1 MGMFWQDIRYG
12 LRMLR
17 RNPGF
22 AAIATLTLALGI
34 GSNTAI
40 FSLVD
45 VVLFRPLPIVKS
57 SEVVRID
64 AGRTKDHASAG
75 WRWMSFPSYR
85 EYRDNAD
92 AFSGLAAYLDR
103 LPVNFSIASLGSE
116 RVDAGMVTGNYFQI
130 LGVNAALG
138 RVIAPADDIPG
149 APPVV
154 MLGHD
159 FWRRHFSSDAS
170 VIGTT
175 AVVDGQE
182 FTVVGIAP
190 ASFGGVSFENFPGI
204 WLPMSCGFQIDPLLK
219 SQMPLNSL
227 SYSPFGVIGR
237 LKHGISILQAQAQ
250 LDALAER
257 VGAGKLEPSEGSNFV
272 RPWPV
277 LVPVTEDARH
287 DRAGYSLIV
296 LSIVGLV
303 LLIACADAAGLLLA
317 RAEGRRKEFAVRQA
331 LGATRIRIIR
341 LQVIEALLISF
352 AGAIIAGFLAYW
364 GAQVLT
370 ASAPPILPIPLER
383 AASILDTRI
392 LGFTALVAIF
402 AGVLSSVVPALRFS
416 RSNLIDVIKGE
427 SRTVNSISRRIS
439 LQNLLVIVQVAA
451 SVLLLVGAGLF
462 MRTLWRASH
471 VALGFDPDHT
481 VAASTDPIRQG
492 YDKAAAA
499 ALLNPLLDSL
509 RVQPGVE
516 SAALGFLPL
525 QGGMGTVVLPEGHQ
539 PASGE
544 EDWVQIVMASP
555 GYFTTVGIPMLSG
568 RDFTSSDTANA
579 PGVAIINA
587 AMAQAYWPG
596 QNPVGKHIEHVGPH
610 DQTFEVIGTVGN
622 TAPQDLRK
630 TPGALVYVPIV
641 QGYLVF
647 PWQPDITLLA
657 RTSGDPRT
665 LIPALRSAVARVNPH
680 LPVFR
685 VRTMRD
691 QIATTLAEQ
700 RFLAQLL
707 YFFAVLATVLSA
719 AGVYGLFSYTTQR
732 STHEFGVRIA
742 LGAQS
747 RDVLW
752 VVLRRG
758 LLLTVA
764 GLVIGFGAAVW
775 LTRLLTSFLFGVSPT
790 DPITFAGVALLIVAV
805 AVVASYLPARSASRV
820 DPMIVLRHE

>member
-1 MGMFWQDIRYG
+1 MGMLWQDIRYG

-22 AAIATLTLALGI
+22 AATAVLTLALGI

-45 VVLFRPLPIVKS
+45 VVLFRPLPIVKP

-64 AGRTKDHASAG
+64 AGGTKDHVSAG

-103 LPVNFSIASLGSE
+103 LPVNFSIANLGSE
-116 RVDAGMVTGNYFQI
+116 RVDAGMVTGNYFQT

-138 RVIAPADDIPG
+138 RTIVPADDVSG
-149 APPVV
+149 APAVV
-154 MLGHD
+154 MLSHD
-159 FWRRHFSSDAS
+159 FWRRHFSSDAA

-182 FTVVGIAP
+182 FTVVGITP
-190 ASFGGVSFENFPGI
+190 AGFGGVSFENLPGV
-204 WLPMSCGFQIDPLLK
+204 WLPMSYGFQIDPLLK
-219 SQMPLNSL
+219 SQIQLNSL
-227 SYSPFGVIGR
+227 SFSPFAVVGR
-237 LKHGISILQAQAQ
+237 LKHGTSIIQAQAQ

-257 VGAGKLEPSEGSNFV
+257 VGAGKLESSEGSNFV

-277 LVPVTEDARH
+277 LMPVTEDARH

-296 LSIVGLV
+296 LSIVALV

-331 LGATRIRIIR
+331 LGATRFRIIR
-341 LQVIEALLISF
+341 LQIIEALLTSF
-352 AGAIIAGFLAYW
+352 AGAVVAGFLANW
-364 GAQVLT
+364 GARLLA
-370 ASAPPILPIPLER
+370 ASAPAVLPIPLER
-383 AASILDTRI
+383 AASILDLRI
-392 LGFTALVAIF
+392 LGFTTLVAIF
-402 AGVLSSVVPALRFS
+402 AGVLSSVAPAWRFYQA
-416 RSNLIDVIKGE
+416 NLIDVIKGE
-427 SRTVNSISRRIS
+427 SRTANAITRRIS
-439 LQNLLVIVQVAA
+439 MQNLLVVVQVAA

-462 MRTLWRASH
+462 MKTLWHASH

-481 VAASTDPIRQG
+481 IAASTDPIRQG
-492 YDKAAAA
+492 YDKTEAA
-499 ALLNPLLDSL
+499 ALLDPLLDSL
-509 RVQPGVE
+509 RAEPGVQ
-516 SAALGFLPL
+516 SAALGFPPL

-568 RDFTSSDTANA
+568 RDFTPSDTPNV
-579 PGVAIINA
+579 PGVAIINE
-587 AMAQAYWPG
+587 AMAREYWPG
-596 QNPVGKHIEHVGPH
+596 QNPVGKHIQHVGPR

-622 TAPQDLRK
+622 TASQDLRK
-630 TPGALVYVPIV
+630 APGALVYVPFV
-641 QGYLVF
+641 QGYLIF

-685 VRTMRD
+685 VRTMRE

-707 YFFAVLATVLSA
+707 YFFAFLATVLSA
-719 AGVYGLFSYTTQR
+719 AGVYGLISYTTQR
-732 STHEFGVRIA
+732 STHEFGIRIA

-752 VVLRRG
+752 MVLRRG
-758 LLLTVA
+758 LLLTFA
-764 GLVIGFGAAVW
+764 GLAIGFGAAVW
-775 LTRLLTSFLFGVSPT
+775 LTRLLTTFLFGVGPT
-790 DPITFAGVALLIVAV
+790 DPITFAGVALLIAAV
-805 AVVASYLPARSASRV
+805 AIVASYLPAHSATRV
-820 DPMIVLRHE
+820 DPMVVLRHE

>member
-1 MGMFWQDIRYG
+1 
-12 LRMLR
+12 
-17 RNPGF
+17 
-22 AAIATLTLALGI
+22 
-34 GSNTAI
+34 
-40 FSLVD
+40 
-45 VVLFRPLPIVKS
+45 
-57 SEVVRID
+57 
-64 AGRTKDHASAG
+64 
-75 WRWMSFPSYR
+75 
-85 EYRDNAD
+85 
-92 AFSGLAAYLDR
+92 
-103 LPVNFSIASLGSE
+103 LGSE
-116 RVDAGMVTGNYFQI
+116 RVDAGMVTGNYFQT

-154 MLGHD
+154 MLSHD
-159 FWRRHFSSDAS
+159 FWRRHFSSDAT

-175 AVVDGQE
+175 AAVDGQE
-182 FTVVGIAP
+182 FTVVGITP
-190 ASFGGVSFENFPGI
+190 TGFGGVSFENFPGI
-204 WLPMSCGFQIDPLLK
+204 WLPMSYGFQIDPLLK

-277 LVPVTEDARH
+277 LVLVTEDARH

-331 LGATRIRIIR
+331 LGATRFRIIR
-341 LQVIEALLISF
+341 LQIIEALLISL

-364 GAQVLT
+364 GAHVLA
-370 ASAPPILPIPLER
+370 ASAPSILPIPLER

-402 AGVLSSVVPALRFS
+402 AGVLSSVAPAWRFS

-427 SRTVNSISRRIS
+427 SRTVNAISRRIS
-439 LQNLLVIVQVAA
+439 LQNLLVVVQVAA

-462 MRTLWRASH
+462 MRTLWHSSQ

-492 YDKAAAA
+492 YDKTAAA
-499 ALLNPLLDSL
+499 ALLGPLLDSL
-509 RVQPGVE
+509 RSEPGVQ

-568 RDFTSSDTANA
+568 RDFTSSDTANV

-587 AMAQAYWPG
+587 AMAQEYWPG

-719 AGVYGLFSYTTQR
+719 AGVYGLISYTTQR

-758 LLLTVA
+758 LLLAVA
-764 GLVIGFGAAVW
+764 GLLIGFEAAIW

-790 DPITFAGVALLIVAV
+790 DPITFAGVALLIAAV

-820 DPMIVLRHE
+820 DPMVVLRHE

>member
-1 MGMFWQDIRYG
+1 MGMLWQDIRYG

-22 AAIATLTLALGI
+22 ATIAVLTLALGI

-57 SEVVRID
+57 SEVMRID

-85 EYRDNAD
+85 EYRDNTD

-103 LPVNFSIASLGSE
+103 LPVNFSLANLGSE
-116 RVDAGMVTGNYFQI
+116 RVDAGMVTGNYFQT

-138 RVIAPADDIPG
+138 RAIVPADDVPG

-154 MLGHD
+154 MLSHD
-159 FWRRHFSSDAS
+159 FWRRHFSSDVT

-182 FTVVGIAP
+182 FTVVGITP
-190 ASFGGVSFENFPGI
+190 AGFGGVSFENLPGV
-204 WLPMSCGFQIDPLLK
+204 WLPMSYSFQVDPLLK

-227 SYSPFGVIGR
+227 SFSPFAVVGR
-237 LKHGISILQAQAQ
+237 LKPGISRVKAQSQ
-250 LDALAER
+250 IDALAER
-257 VGAGKLEPSEGSNFV
+257 AGAGKLDPEQGSSFI

-287 DRAGYSLIV
+287 DRASYSLLV
-296 LSIVGLV
+296 LGIVGLV

-331 LGATRIRIIR
+331 LGATRFRIIR
-341 LQVIEALLISF
+341 LQIVEALLISF
-352 AGAIIAGFLAYW
+352 AGAAIAGFLANW
-364 GAQVLT
+364 GAQLLA
-370 ASAPPILPIPLER
+370 ASAPSVLPIPLER
-383 AASILDTRI
+383 ASSILDMRI
-392 LGFTALVAIF
+392 LAFTAIVAIC
-402 AGVLSSVVPALRFS
+402 AGVFSSVGPAWRSS

-427 SRTVNSISRRIS
+427 SRTVNAISRRIS
-439 LQNLLVIVQVAA
+439 LQNLLVVTQVAA

-462 MRTLWRASH
+462 MRTLWHASH

-492 YDKAAAA
+492 YDKASAA
-499 ALLNPLLDSL
+499 ALLDPLLDSL
-509 RVQPGVE
+509 RSQPGVQ

-525 QGGMGTVVLPEGHQ
+525 QGGMATVVLPEGHQ
-539 PASGE
+539 PTSGE

-555 GYFTTVGIPMLSG
+555 GYFTTVGIPLLSG
-568 RDFTSSDTANA
+568 RDFTPSDTANV
-579 PGVAIINA
+579 PGVAIINE
-587 AMAQAYWPG
+587 AMARECWPG
-596 QNPVGKHIEHVGPH
+596 QSPVGKHIQHVGPH

-622 TAPQDLRK
+622 TASQDIRK
-630 TPGALVYVPIV
+630 TPSALVYVPFV
-641 QGYLVF
+641 QGYLIF

-657 RTSGDPRT
+657 RTSGDPRA
-665 LIPALRSAVARVNPH
+665 LVPALRSAVARVNPH

-707 YFFAVLATVLSA
+707 YFFAFLATILSA
-719 AGVYGLFSYTTQR
+719 AGVYGLISYTTQR
-732 STHEFGVRIA
+732 STHEFGIRIA

-752 VVLRRG
+752 MVLRRG

-764 GLVIGFGAAVW
+764 GLAIGFGAAVW

-790 DPITFAGVALLIVAV
+790 DPVTFAAVALLIAAV
-805 AVVASYLPARSASRV
+805 TIVASYLPAHNATRV
-820 DPMIVLRHE
+820 DPREILRHE

>member
-1 MGMFWQDIRYG
+1 MGMLWQDIRYG
-12 LRMLR
+12 LRMLS

-22 AAIATLTLALGI
+22 ATIVVLTLALGI

-57 SEVVRID
+57 GEVMRID

-75 WRWMSFPSYR
+75 SRWMSFPSYR
-85 EYRDNAD
+85 EYRDD
-92 AFSGLAAYLDR
+92 TDVFSGLAAYLDR
-103 LPVNFSIASLGSE
+103 LPVNFSIANLGSE
-116 RVDAGMVTGNYFQI
+116 RVDAGMVTGNYFQT

-138 RVIAPADDIPG
+138 RAIVPADDVPG

-154 MLGHD
+154 MLSHD
-159 FWRRHFSSDAS
+159 FWRRHFSSDLT

-182 FTVVGIAP
+182 FTVVGITP
-190 ASFGGVSFENFPGI
+190 AGFGGVSFENLPGV
-204 WLPMSCGFQIDPLLK
+204 WLPMSYGFQVDPLLK
-219 SQMPLNSL
+219 SQIPLNSV
-227 SYSPFGVIGR
+227 SFSPFAVIGR
-237 LKHGISILQAQAQ
+237 LKPGISVVQAQAQ
-250 LDALAER
+250 LDALADR
-257 VGAGKLEPSEGSNFV
+257 VGAGKLDPEEGSNFV

-287 DRAGYSLIV
+287 DGAGYSLLV

-317 RAEGRRKEFAVRQA
+317 RAESRQKEFAVRQA
-331 LGATRIRIIR
+331 LGATRFRIIR

-352 AGAIIAGFLAYW
+352 AGAVIAGFLANW
-364 GAQVLT
+364 GAQLL
-370 ASAPPILPIPLER
+370 ASSAPAVLPIPLER
-383 AASILDTRI
+383 ATSILDMRI
-392 LGFTALVAIF
+392 LGFTALIALL
-402 AGVLSSVVPALRFS
+402 AGVLSSAAPAWRFS

-427 SRTVNSISRRIS
+427 SRTVNAIGRRIS
-439 LQNLLVIVQVAA
+439 IQNPLVVVQVAA

-462 MRTLWRASH
+462 MRTLWHASH

-481 VAASTDPIRQG
+481 IAASTDPIRQG
-492 YDKAAAA
+492 YDKASAA
-499 ALLNPLLDSL
+499 ALLDPLLDSL
-509 RVQPGVE
+509 RSQPGVQ

-568 RDFTSSDTANA
+568 RDFAPSDTPEA

-587 AMAQAYWPG
+587 AMAVKYWPG
-596 QNPVGKHIEHVGPH
+596 QNPVGKHIQHVGPH

-622 TAPQDLRK
+622 TAPRDLRK
-630 TPGALVYVPIV
+630 SPGVLVYVPFV
-641 QGYLVF
+641 QGYLIF

-657 RTSGDPRT
+657 RSSGDPRT

-700 RFLAQLL
+700 RFLGQLL
-707 YFFAVLATVLSA
+707 YFFAVLATALSA
-719 AGVYGLFSYTTQR
+719 AGVYGLISYTTRR
-732 STHEFGVRIA
+732 STHEFGIRIA

-747 RDVLW
+747 HDVLW
-752 VVLRRG
+752 MVLRRG
-758 LLLTVA
+758 LLLTFA
-764 GLVIGFGAAVW
+764 GLAIGFAAAVW
-775 LTRLLTSFLFGVSPT
+775 LTRLLTSFLFGVSPN
-790 DPITFAGVALLIVAV
+790 DPITFAGVALLIAAV
-805 AVVASYLPARSASRV
+805 AIVASYLPARSATRV
-820 DPMIVLRHE
+820 DPMVVLRHE